1 MVTFL
6 YCSVQY
12 QNEVLEV
19 IDPHLYAG
27 QTVMTKIQMKK
38 VFQKGRK
45 SATYMSFLGQVSKV
59 SEWKVLL
66 LFFTFSYATQVKIMF
81 NCRLTRLMI

>member
-1 MVTFL
+1 M
-6 YCSVQY
+6 QY

-19 IDPHLYAG
+19 IDQDLYAG
-27 QTVMTKIQMKK
+27 QTVMTKIPMKE

-45 SATYMSFLGQVSKV
+45 SATSVSFLGQVSKV

-66 LFFTFSYATQVKIMF
+66 LFLIFSYATQVKIISD
-81 NCRLTRLMI
+81 CRLTRLMI